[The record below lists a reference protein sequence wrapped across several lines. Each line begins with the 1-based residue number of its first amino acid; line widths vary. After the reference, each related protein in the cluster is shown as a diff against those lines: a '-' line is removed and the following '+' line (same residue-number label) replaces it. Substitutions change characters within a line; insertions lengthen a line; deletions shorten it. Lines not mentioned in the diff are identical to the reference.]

1 MRTSRRGTLLL
12 AVLVCLIVATS
23 LLTAMVQ
30 SALASRRQVR
40 SLARLAQVELLLQSG
55 FDRAV
60 AQITADS
67 EYRGETWRLPA
78 VSLAAES
85 LAAASPG
92 AASPGVGGSPSGAG
106 GAEVTIQIEPSP
118 AAEIAS
124 TDGAPS
130 QVATIVAE
138 YPAGQI
144 DSVRRTRRYELMSR

>member
-1 MRTSRRGTLLL
+1 MRSSRRGTLLL

-60 AQITADS
+60 AQMTADS
-67 EYRGETWRLPA
+67 AYRGETWRLPA
-78 VSLAAES
+78 ELLAPVSLGAV
-85 LAAASPG
+85 SPG
-92 AASPGVGGSPSGAG
+92 NSSSPGGASGAG

-118 AAEIAS
+118 AAEIVS
-124 TDGAPS
+124 TDGAAS

-144 DSVRRTRRYELMSR
+144 DSVRRTRRYALMSR